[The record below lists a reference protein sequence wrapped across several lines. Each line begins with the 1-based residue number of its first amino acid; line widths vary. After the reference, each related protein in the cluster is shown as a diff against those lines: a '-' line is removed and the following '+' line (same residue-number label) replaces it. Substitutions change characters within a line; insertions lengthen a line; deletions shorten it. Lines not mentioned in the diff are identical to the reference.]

1 MYINLKTR
9 SYYSMAIS
17 SISIDDI
24 VNFATK
30 NKQEY
35 VSLIDINVMYGAL
48 EFYSKAKAA
57 GLKPIIG
64 LSFFINNEEYIFIAK
79 NYNGYIKLCGMS
91 SCVCHNKDLDPL
103 IYACDDLIVISK
115 HELKGFKNHF
125 APEQLALHEALFVNK
140 QDYKKYKAL
149 LAFNQEVMYDDV
161 QENQETANKYL
172 LTQDE
177 ANKVFSKEQIETT
190 NKLIKTID
198 LSIDLDKQ
206 NHFVKFSKQHSS
218 HELLKERCRQGFIRR
233 FGEKVEKKYID
244 RVNYE
249 LDIIHKMGF
258 DDYFLVVQDYV
269 AFAKQ
274 NNIAVGPGR
283 GSAAGSLVSYVLNIT
298 DIDPLKYGLIF
309 ERFLNSERKT
319 KPDID
324 IDFMDNRRQEI
335 FDYLFSRYG
344 QDKVAHIITFQKI
357 KIKTAIRD
365 IGRILNIELPTINMI
380 CKNISDWYDTDIEAT
395 VKEKKVLQDFESK
408 YPKLFEL
415 AKFIMGIPRQIGT
428 HAAGIVICD
437 KPLDQV
443 LPTTLSAE
451 GTNTTQYSMEY
462 IESVGLIKMDILGL
476 VNLSI
481 IADCVDEINKHA
493 SKKFDIDKI
502 PLDDQKVFNQLTQG
516 NTIGIFQLESPGM
529 TRVVR
534 QIKPKN
540 IEDISIAS
548 ALFRPGPQ
556 ANIPL
561 YLDNRKNPD
570 KIQYVN
576 EKLKPILAPTCG
588 IIVYQEQVIQVLC
601 EVANWTLAQADIVR
615 RAISK
620 KKLDKLLDIEKEFV
634 SDASENGYS
643 KDDAN
648 KIFQYL
654 LRFASYGF
662 NHSHSIA
669 YALVSYQLA
678 YLKTY
683 YPREFYSCLLTYNN
697 GATAKVAQYLHEAK
711 QNGITILPPSI
722 NYSQAGFSLHNKKI
736 IFGFGC
742 LKGIGFETLNKI
754 IKARGDKKFK
764 SINEA
769 FQALSNAG
777 VGESAVETLIKAGC
791 FDELFDSAV
800 PNRISLLTSLH
811 DAYSSFKNVTAKY
824 GKIGKTTYI
833 KVEQTPQQT
842 ETDKK
847 SQFAILG
854 ITFDKHPVE
863 VIKNKNPEDYKDC
876 FTLNYVMEQ
885 ESKTNKY
892 KVLVYIN
899 SIRKIKTKTG
909 IDMAWISCEDETRLI
924 TNATCFSNILHD
936 PIQSKM
942 LDKQKFLLI
951 EINKSSSSIKI
962 NKIIKEVDK

>member
-9 SYYSMAIS
+9 SYYSMSIS

-24 VNFATK
+24 IDFAK
-30 NKQEY
+30 KQKAKY
-35 VSLIDINVMYGAL
+35 VSLVDINVMYGAL
-48 EFYSKAKAA
+48 EFYFKANAA
-57 GLKPIIG
+57 GLKPVIG
-64 LSFFINNEEYIFIAK
+64 LSVFKDNEESIFIAK
-79 NYNGYIKLCGMS
+79 NYNGYIKLCGIS

-103 IYACDDLIVISK
+103 KYACDDLIVISAK
-115 HELKGFKNHF
+115 KLNGFKNHF
-125 APEQLALHEALFVNK
+125 TPEQLPLHEALFVNK

-149 LAFNQEVMYDDV
+149 LAMNQEIMYDEV
-161 QENQETANKYL
+161 QDDENIAKKHLLTDEQANKL
-172 LTQDE
+172 
-177 ANKVFSKEQIETT
+177 FSKEQLA
-190 NKLIKTID
+190 NLDKLVESIDWTID
-198 LSIDLDKQ
+198 FNQ
-206 NHFVKFSKQHSS
+206 NHFVKFDKKYKSYD
-218 HELLKERCRQGFIRR
+218 LLQERVRQGFIQR
-233 FGEKVEKKYID
+233 FGEKVSKKYIE
-244 RVNYE
+244 RAKYE

-269 AFAKQ
+269 AYAKQ
-274 NNIAVGPGR
+274 HNIAVGPGR
-283 GSAAGSLVSYVLNIT
+283 GSAAGSLISYLLNIT
-298 DIDPLKYGLIF
+298 DIDPLEYNLIF
-309 ERFLNSERKT
+309 ERFLNSQRKT

-335 FDYLFSRYG
+335 FDYLFTKYG
-344 QDKVAHIITFQKI
+344 ADKVAHIITFQKI

-365 IGRILNIELPTINMI
+365 IGRILGIELPTINLI
-380 CKNISDWYDTDIEAT
+380 CKNISDIFDTDLDSTI
-395 VKEKKVLQDFESK
+395 KEKKVLQDYESK
-408 YPKLFEL
+408 YPQLFEL
-415 AKFIMGIPRQIGT
+415 AKFIIDMPRQIGM
-428 HAAGIVICD
+428 HAAGVVICD

-493 SKKFDIDKI
+493 EKKFDIEKI

-540 IEDISIAS
+540 IEDISAAS

-561 YLDNRKNPD
+561 YLENKKNPD
-570 KIQYVN
+570 KIEYID
-576 EKLKPILAPTCG
+576 EKLKDILAPTYG

-601 EVANWTLAQADIVR
+601 QVANWSLAQADIVR

-620 KKLDKLLDIEKEFV
+620 KHVDKLLNIQKEFIEG
-634 SDASENGYS
+634 ASKNGYS
-643 KDDAN
+643 KAKAE
-648 KIFQYL
+648 KIYEYL

-697 GATAKVAQYLHEAK
+697 GATAKVNQYLHEAK
-711 QNGITILPPSI
+711 QNGIIILPPSI
-722 NYSQAGFSLHNKKI
+722 NHSQAGFSLYNKKI

-742 LKGIGFETLNKI
+742 LKGIGTETLNKI
-754 IKARGDKKFK
+754 LTAREKKQFK
-764 SINEA
+764 NLNEA
-769 FQALSNAG
+769 FLELNNAG
-777 VGESAVETLIKAGC
+777 VGEAAVEILIKAGC
-791 FDELFDSAV
+791 FDELFDDKC

-811 DAYSSFKNVTAKY
+811 DVYSSFKHVTTKY

-833 KVEQTPQQT
+833 KVEQTEKQT
-842 ETDKK
+842 ELDKDE
-847 SQFAILG
+847 QFKILG
-854 ITFDKHPVE
+854 ITFDKHPIE
-863 VIKNKNPEDYKDC
+863 TLKAKDPESYKDC

-909 IDMAWISCEDETRLI
+909 IDMAWISCEDETRLVS
-924 TNATCFSNILHD
+924 NATCFSNILHD
-936 PIQSKM
+936 PVQAKL
-942 LDKQKFLLI
+942 LDKKKFLI
-951 EINKSSSSIKI
+951 VEVNKTSTSLKF
-962 NKIIKEVDK
+962 NKIIKEIQ